1 MNDQAPIYFDK
12 QAYQS
17 LNAYLAESQPPKVVI
32 LVDDNTEEHCLTYF
46 LSQLKFDQEPITI
59 AIPPGEDQKHMGT
72 CMALIVELTNQG
84 LDRKSLIIN
93 LGGGVITDLGGF
105 VASIFKRGLPY
116 INVPTTLL
124 AMVDAAIGGK
134 TGVDLEH
141 LKNQIG
147 VINQSEMVLVDA
159 SYLKTLPKNQL
170 HSGFAEMIKHG
181 LISSPEHWQEIIS
194 VLKNDTVSPNKLITP
209 SISVKHAI
217 VEQDP
222 KELGIRKALNYGHT
236 LGHAIESFCL
246 SSDAL
251 PTLLHGEA
259 IAIGMVLETYISEQL
274 FGFPKTTLKQLTH
287 LVSKLYD
294 KVDFKTA
301 HIREIITLLSY
312 DKKNVDGRINFV
324 LLEDIG
330 AVALDCEVS
339 NDLIMSAFK
348 FYAQTM

>member
-1 MNDQAPIYFDK
+1 MQDQAPIYFDK
-12 QAYQS
+12 QGYEALQS
-17 LNAYLAESQPPKVVI
+17 YLDIQQPSKVVV
-32 LVDDNTEEHCLTYF
+32 LSDDNTEAHCLTHFYEHINF
-46 LSQLKFDQEPITI
+46 EQEPISI

-72 CMALIVELTNQG
+72 CMALLAELTNQG
-84 LDRKSLIIN
+84 LDRKSLMIN

-105 VASIFKRGLPY
+105 VASIFKRGIDY
-116 INVPTTLL
+116 INVPTSLL
-124 AMVDAAIGGK
+124 AIVDASIGGK

-147 VINQSEMVLVDA
+147 VINQSQMVLIDPN
-159 SYLKTLPKNQL
+159 YLKTLPKNQL

-181 LISSPEHWQEIIS
+181 LISTKEHWIDVQKVIDNETI
-194 VLKNDTVSPNKLITP
+194 KPNSLIKD

-246 SSDAL
+246 SSDAV

-259 IAIGMVLETYISEQL
+259 IAIGMVLETYISTQL
-274 FGFPKTTLKQLTH
+274 MGFPERELDH
-287 LVSKLYD
+287 LVGIIAKLYP
-294 KVDFKTA
+294 KVAFKPD
-301 HIREIITLLSY
+301 HIEEIIEFMSY
-312 DKKNVDGRINFV
+312 DKKNVNGQVNFV

-330 AVALDCEVS
+330 AIALDCEVD
-339 NDLIMSAFK
+339 NDLILSAFD
-348 FYAQTM
+348 YYHQGL